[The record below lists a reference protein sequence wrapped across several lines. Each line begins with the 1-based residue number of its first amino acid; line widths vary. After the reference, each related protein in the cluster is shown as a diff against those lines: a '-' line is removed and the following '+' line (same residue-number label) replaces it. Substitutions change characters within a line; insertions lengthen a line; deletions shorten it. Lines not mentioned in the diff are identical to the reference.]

1 MTGLG
6 HASPI
11 TFACYGSYLAKLGMI
26 NGAGRRFIFLSE
38 SLLDK
43 LFDVESAGQVIGI
56 TSEVRCFI
64 EPAQA
69 ANELRIQGESRAVS
83 VGDIQWACLNR
94 MRYCAGM

>member
-1 MTGLG
+1 
-6 HASPI
+6 
-11 TFACYGSYLAKLGMI
+11 MI

-43 LFDVESAGQVIGI
+43 FDVESAGQVIGI

-69 ANELRIQGESRAVS
+69 ANEFLFRERVAQCQSVIFSGRALIEFSTVL
-83 VGDIQWACLNR
+83 VCNLFVPGYII
-94 MRYCAGM
+94 